1 MIQDTTHAT
10 PRLDDYRKQVFL
22 GLRELQTRVN
32 AAGGIEALFAPLIDG
47 PKKDWDTCVSAAWSW
62 YKQEL
67 ELLPHEYACFPAEC
81 GGDLIR
87 LAGWDSEDGG
97 DYLDALGEFEQD
109 LDGVQSTWVSMLYPE
124 DSNEDDRFE
133 GAMALIENG
142 GVPLDVEW
150 AAIGITPEHLLWWL
164 GHERSQN
171 EWNSRFYGGGGSY
184 AGYWAD
190 YFWAPAISTAIST
203 ALEHFQSEGALIH
216 DDMDEYQVATMVA
229 WLEENDVDGAALQV
243 LKAELARLEDGED
256 EDEDDTDSE

>member
-1 MIQDTTHAT
+1 MIQDNTGAT
-10 PRLDDYRKQVFL
+10 PKLDEYRKQVFL
-22 GLRELQTRVN
+22 GLQELQTMVD
-32 AAGGIEALFAPLIDG
+32 AAGGIEALFAPLLDG

-62 YKQEL
+62 SKQEL

-97 DYLDALGEFEQD
+97 DYLDALGEFELE
-109 LDGVQSTWVSMLYPE
+109 LDGAQSTWVSILYSE
-124 DSNEDDRFE
+124 DRNEDDRFE

-150 AAIGITPEHLLWWL
+150 AALGITPEYLLWWL

-190 YFWAPAISTAIST
+190 YFWAPAISTA
-203 ALEHFQSEGALIH
+203 LEHFQSEETLIH

-229 WLEENDVDGAALQV
+229 WLEANDVDSTALQA
-243 LKAELARLEDGED
+243 LKAELSRLEAGDN